1 MIEDN
6 FTFSQ
11 KSFDM
16 IMCPSTFDLLEGTA
30 RSSKSTSVMFKL
42 GLMIEQSKQNQFFI
56 AGTTAVVARRNL
68 IDNKN
73 GFLEQFK
80 GCVKEGT
87 NPRYGSH
94 LLFIDSKGMQK
105 IIYIFGFKDKARW
118 KTVLGSTV
126 GGGVIDEINIAD
138 MDFINEI
145 YRALASV
152 DNFWIGATLN
162 PDNPDKEIYKRLI
175 NKSRPLKKYLN
186 DIPPSILKEL
196 AKEKPIP
203 NAIYWHFNF
212 NDNPAMTPDK
222 VNRFKQMYPSD
233 SFFFASK
240 ILG

>member
-1 MIEDN
+1 
-6 FTFSQ
+6 
-11 KSFDM
+11 
-16 IMCPSTFDLLEGTA
+16 
-30 RSSKSTSVMFKL
+30 
-42 GLMIEQSKQNQFFI
+42 
-56 AGTTAVVARRNL
+56 
-68 IDNKN
+68 
-73 GFLEQFK
+73 
-80 GCVKEGT
+80 
-87 NPRYGSH
+87 
-94 LLFIDSKGMQK
+94 MQK

-196 AKEKPIP
+196 AKENLYQTLFIG
-203 NAIYWHFNF
+203 
-212 NDNPAMTPDK
+212 TL
-222 VNRFKQMYPSD
+222 
-233 SFFFASK
+233 
-240 ILG
+240 ILMIIQQ